1 MKCHVPEISWHNRDP
16 VLSVDIQWSEGDVRR
31 MATGGQD
38 SHVLVWSVSTAG
50 NIGVECV
57 ADLSRHTKPVNIV
70 RFSPSGEILASGDDE
85 AALILWKQQEKEQPD
100 IFVEE
105 EVQNKEHWG
114 VFKML
119 RGHIEDICDLSWAPE
134 SNYIISGSVDNSAIL
149 WDVQKGKNIGL
160 LSEHKGFVQ
169 GVSWD
174 PLNQYLATL
183 GSDRTLRIY
192 NIQTKRVVYKIQ
204 KTLLPSEESQDEN
217 KPTRIFY
224 DDTLKSFS
232 RRLTF
237 SPDGELLIVPTGILE
252 QEDGKFSNAVYIFC
266 RHSLNRPVMYLP
278 TGKKFTLAVRCC
290 PVLFELRKR
299 RKNGVLPPETEQESL
314 EKDTLSVFSLPYRV
328 VFAVATQDSLL
339 LYDTQQTL
347 PFAKISNIH
356 FTRLSDLAWSVDGL
370 MLIASSTD
378 GYCSFIRFSEG
389 ELGVPYQKP
398 HLSTGDSAN
407 FKESIET
414 SATCSSA
421 KTDVTALPTLEGKT
435 SPNLVSSEQNF
446 TVKCVGETSANQ
458 DVSGNVTES
467 LIPSVAQSD
476 FTKTQN
482 SPKITVALESSSSVQ
497 KGQEPMDFAP
507 SKEIQ
512 SIRASESVSSEPQS
526 FQTRQQG
533 EKPPRRV
540 QLITLAR
547 PANKP

>member
-1 MKCHVPEISWHNRDP
+1 MKCHIPEISWHNRDP

-31 MATGGQD
+31 LATGGQD
-38 SHVLVWSVSTAG
+38 SHVLVWSVTTAG

-70 RFSPSGEILASGDDE
+70 RFAPSGEILASGDDE

-100 IFVEE
+100 IFVED

-119 RGHIEDICDLSWAPE
+119 RGHIEDICDLSWAPD

-160 LSEHKGFVQ
+160 LAEHKGFVQ

-204 KTLLPSEESQDEN
+204 KALIPSEKSQEEN

-278 TGKKFTLAVRCC
+278 TGNKFTLAVRCC
-290 PVLFELRKR
+290 PVLFELRKK
-299 RKNGVLPPETEQESL
+299 RK
-314 EKDTLSVFSLPYRV
+314 SVFSLPYRV

-356 FTRLSDLAWSVDGL
+356 FTRLSDVAWSSDGL

-389 ELGVPYQKP
+389 ELGVPYQKS
-398 HLSTGDSAN
+398 HLPSGDSAN
-407 FKESIET
+407 FKESTET
-414 SATCSSA
+414 ST
-421 KTDVTALPTLEGKT
+421 TDPTAMTNVTASPTSEGKN
-435 SPNLVSSEQNF
+435 SPNRVNSEQ
-446 TVKCVGETSANQ
+446 KCVGESSTNR

-467 LIPSVAQSD
+467 STLSAVKSD
-476 FTKTQN
+476 ITITQN
-482 SPKITVALESSSSVQ
+482 SPKITDEVESRSAVQ
-497 KGQEPMDFAP
+497 EDQEPMDVAP
-507 SKEIQ
+507 NKENQ
-512 SIRASESVSSEPQS
+512 SIRASESVSSDPQS
-526 FQTRQQG
+526 SQTRQQG

-540 QLITLAR
+540 QLITLTR
-547 PANKP
+547 PASKP